1 MAPARSGPRAA
12 RTRVEPLPV
21 RHLSLAIDPA
31 RRRQSGRTR
40 ARQRAISARDGRCRR
55 AGRDLCTR
63 RGHRRGTRG
72 RRRVLRARGQP
83 ARALRRLVHAG
94 KPQDDDAAL
103 PGALRDALDQADP
116 ALPGPAARKPARRS
130 TRRGRAADSRRAH
143 AGRLELGVFRARVPR
158 AADGRRARRRAGPF
172 RAGRHRLHAHDAGP
186 AARARPLPACRR
198 RFSRSARVSSGFD
211 AWRAGDF
218 RRVSRRARDAR
229 QCDRHRCRGRQVDL
243 SVRAGHDPVLPD
255 RGATARER
263 ADVVAVPRR
272 RSRRRARTPR
282 STRGQGSARCWRV
295 RHADRPGRDGGR
307 ARRVPPADP
316 RCTGALHRAADTRAV
331 DMPDVRR
338 RRIGA
343 PARRSSAVRAGRE
356 GRGSRSRRPHPRR
369 LARRFARR
377 QFVARRRHEGYVG
390 AGARRRMLSRHAN
403 ELYWMARHI
412 ERAENTARL
421 LDVTYRTSLLPYE
434 VGEPGLAWAA
444 PWSVPL
450 ITLGL
455 ASTYYERYPVLTAE
469 NALRFMIL
477 DPSNTSSIYTC
488 LGAARESARTVRGAI
503 TSEMYED
510 LNSAWIE
517 MRTCDYERIQARG
530 VSDFLDWVK
539 MRSHLFRGVTFGTML
554 RDEAYHFIRLGTHME
569 RADNTARILDT
580 KYHILLPSVADVGGA
595 VDYYQWA
602 SLLQSLSGF
611 EAYRKIYSDVISPRR
626 IAELLI
632 LRDDMPR
639 SLHS

>member
-1 MAPARSGPRAA
+1 
-12 RTRVEPLPV
+12 V
-21 RHLSLAIDPA
+21 
-31 RRRQSGRTR
+31 
-40 ARQRAISARDGRCRR
+40 
-55 AGRDLCTR
+55 
-63 RGHRRGTRG
+63 
-72 RRRVLRARGQP
+72 
-83 ARALRRLVHAG
+83 
-94 KPQDDDAAL
+94 
-103 PGALRDALDQADP
+103 
-116 ALPGPAARKPARRS
+116 
-130 TRRGRAADSRRAH
+130 
-143 AGRLELGVFRARVPR
+143 
-158 AADGRRARRRAGPF
+158 
-172 RAGRHRLHAHDAGP
+172 
-186 AARARPLPACRR
+186 
-198 RFSRSARVSSGFD
+198 
-211 AWRAGDF
+211 
-218 RRVSRRARDAR
+218 ARDA
-229 QCDRHRCRGRQVDL
+229 
-243 SVRAGHDPVLPD
+243 
-255 RGATARER
+255 
-263 ADVVAVPRR
+263 
-272 RSRRRARTPR
+272 
-282 STRGQGSARCWRV
+282 
-295 RHADRPGRDGGR
+295 
-307 ARRVPPADP
+307 
-316 RCTGALHRAADTRAV
+316 
-331 DMPDVRR
+331 
-338 RRIGA
+338 
-343 PARRSSAVRAGRE
+343 
-356 GRGSRSRRPHPRR
+356 
-369 LARRFARR
+369 
-377 QFVARRRHEGYVG
+377 
-390 AGARRRMLSRHAN
+390 MLSRHAN

-477 DPSNTSSIYTC
+477 DPSNTSSFYTC

-639 SLHS
+639 SLHSCMNFIHETLQLLCDAQSREIERQAGAMHARIHYGRTDDIMDFGLHEYLIDFLEHISRLGAEVSRAFLVPV